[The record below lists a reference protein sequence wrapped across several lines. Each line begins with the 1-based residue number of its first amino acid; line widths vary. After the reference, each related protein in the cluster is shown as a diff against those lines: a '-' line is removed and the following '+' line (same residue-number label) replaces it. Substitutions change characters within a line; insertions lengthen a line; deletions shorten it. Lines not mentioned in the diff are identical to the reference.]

1 MYSML
6 KRIVS
11 LLFVAAV
18 SSFIGCSD
26 TDVLEYHRPGCDCVQ
41 ITEPLLGIASEEFW
55 QEMTTTADE
64 QCEALSAALIGIWE
78 GLGDNSDRRF
88 ILRSEG
94 QFTIQVLS
102 SKGTWVVSDEG
113 KYWIEY
119 VTHQDMLRTELHMT
133 SDILDDYAVRY
144 RFEGEVLHF
153 EEPSDAE
160 PTMRFVKIGDVEE

>member
-6 KRIVS
+6 KKIVS
-11 LLFVAAV
+11 LLFVALI
-18 SSFIGCSD
+18 SCFIGCAD
-26 TDVLEYHRPGCDCVQ
+26 TDGLEYHRIGCDCVQ
-41 ITEPLLGIASEEFW
+41 ISEPLLGTDIEEYW
-55 QEMTTTADE
+55 QEMATTDE
-64 QCEALSAALIGIWE
+64 QCEALASALIGKWE

-88 ILRSEG
+88 ILKPEG
-94 QFTIQVLS
+94 EFTIQVLS

-119 VTHQDMLRTELHMT
+119 APFQGMMRTELHMT

-153 EEPSDAE
+153 EEPSDSE
-160 PTMRFVKIGDVEE
+160 PTMRFVKIEDVQE